1 MNKTALTVDPRTRW
15 SKRLLL
21 TSAIFGCATTSGMQ
35 TLQAQTLPTTDPMA
49 RRPVHAVPLPTNGT
63 DDQASWIIEP
73 DAPRI
78 PKIAGVDATLP
89 PHIER
94 RMSYAFDLAQ
104 RGAIYTANSEFRGV
118 LGLCALELDSREGG
132 TRRREAL
139 RQGFTA
145 LDQSDD
151 LEVGQPRRAENGTSG
166 DGNGI
171 APAGP
176 YASPSV
182 DPIQAVQARY
192 QFAQQQLSFA
202 CQGMPGASLAF
213 YGLGRTMVDPG
224 SRTVNGVA
232 KAAVLQQTALVVA
245 PQNVLAANELGV
257 LLAEHGQLGE
267 AERIFQQCIA
277 TNATPETWRNLAAV
291 YMREGKAD
299 ASRSATAASDALAE
313 KDRVSIA
320 AAAESAA
327 NDRLQKSTSHDQVE
341 ESAQPPGFMA
351 KLNNVTSKIS
361 GPFRR

>member
-1 MNKTALTVDPRTRW
+1 MSVRKHGQIPRVTLRHSAVIASHGCALLWQELTRTLMNKTALTVDPRRRW

-151 LEVGQPRRAENGTSG
+151 LEVGQPRRAENGTSRRRQWYRAG
-166 DGNGI
+166 RPLCFAVGRSNSGGPGPLPIRTTAAKFRMPRNARRITGFLRVGQDDGRPRLADRQWCREGGRPATDGARRCAAERTRGQRAGC
-171 APAGP
+171 AP
-176 YASPSV
+176 
-182 DPIQAVQARY
+182 
-192 QFAQQQLSFA
+192 
-202 CQGMPGASLAF
+202 
-213 YGLGRTMVDPG
+213 GRA
-224 SRTVNGVA
+224 RTVGRGREDFS
-232 KAAVLQQTALVVA
+232 TM
-245 PQNVLAANELGV
+245 
-257 LLAEHGQLGE
+257 HRH
-267 AERIFQQCIA
+267 ER
-277 TNATPETWRNLAAV
+277 
-291 YMREGKAD
+291 D
-299 ASRSATAASDALAE
+299 A
-313 KDRVSIA
+313 
-320 AAAESAA
+320 
-327 NDRLQKSTSHDQVE
+327 
-341 ESAQPPGFMA
+341 
-351 KLNNVTSKIS
+351 
-361 GPFRR
+361 